1 MKVSRYIAP
10 SIALLM
16 LIFASSFAA
25 AQTMQRSMVYRA
37 QPSQTGTQTVTR
49 TPDRANNSTPTNRQV
64 SVGRQELPNA
74 PARSVKVSYVT
85 SGKPNSG
92 ASNVPTS
99 APRATAPAK
108 STNPGV
114 QPAVTAKFDKRIAA
128 AKPSDAKSVVAVPAH
143 LRMNGRDVPGKKRFD
158 KWFLASSA
166 VFAVGAIMDHQ
177 STVAGMKKA
186 GAREVNPLLRNS
198 DGSFSPGKHLALTA
212 GVYGA
217 SLMLQRKHPKMAN
230 VLRLI
235 GGAAKIGVSIHNRS
249 AAQGR

>member
-1 MKVSRYIAP
+1 MKVSRYAAP

-16 LIFASSFAA
+16 LVFASSFAA
-25 AQTMQRSMVYRA
+25 GQTMQRSMVYRV
-37 QPSQTGTQTVTR
+37 QPSQPVAPQT
-49 TPDRANNSTPTNRQV
+49 TPTQAASRESIPASKQV
-64 SVGRQELPNA
+64 SVGKRDVPNA
-74 PARSVKVSYVT
+74 QPRVAKISYVT
-85 SGKPNSG
+85 SGTVKR
-92 ASNVPTS
+92 ASSVTS
-99 APRATAPAK
+99 AAPHSNANAG
-108 STNPGV
+108 STV
-114 QPAVTAKFDKRIAA
+114 VTLQPAVTKTAIERTTA
-128 AKPSDAKSVVAVPAH
+128 AKHIDAKATVAVPAH

-166 VFAVGAIMDHQ
+166 VFAVGAVLDHQ

-186 GAREVNPLLRNS
+186 GARELNPLLRNS

-230 VLRLI
+230 VLRFI

-249 AAQGR
+249 AARGR